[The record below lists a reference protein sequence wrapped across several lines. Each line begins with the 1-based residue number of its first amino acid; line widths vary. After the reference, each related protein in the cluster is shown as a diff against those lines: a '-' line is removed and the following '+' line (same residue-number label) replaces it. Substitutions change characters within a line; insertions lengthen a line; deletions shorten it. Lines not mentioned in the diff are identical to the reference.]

1 MKRLFLSIALLGTFV
16 FQADAQK
23 ISGTWH
29 CEMQLNSLK
38 LNLVLHLD
46 GDSICTIDS
55 PDQGAKGI
63 AGTVKELTAEKVDVQ
78 FPMLLAAYT
87 AELKEGKLVGTFKQ
101 RGFKV
106 FHRRCV

>member
-16 FQADAQK
+16 FQADAQR

-29 CEMQLNSLK
+29 GEMQLNSLK

-46 GDSICTIDS
+46 GDSVCTVDS

-63 AGTVKELTAEKVDVQ
+63 AGTVKELTAEKAHGG
-78 FPMLLAAYT
+78 LYSGT
-87 AELKEGKLVGTFKQ
+87 EGRKARRHIQATGV
-101 RGFKV
+101 
-106 FHRRCV
+106 HRTPDA